1 MIPGIDG
8 YFDSESIEEQVE
20 RLCQML
26 EFKTEYNFPV
36 KHTFELVFDNARTHT
51 KAIVNIDDFR
61 FHKFSFLT

>member
-8 YFDSESIEEQVE
+8 YFASESIKEQVE

-26 EFKTEYNFPV
+26 EFITEYNFLV
-36 KHTFELVFDNARTHT
+36 KHTFELVFDNARTHA

-61 FHKFSFLT
+61 YHKFSFLT